1 MLNKVKGSLIG
12 GLSKTPQDMQL
23 SFIQKMVSVNHN
35 GDSDSTGAV
44 IGNILGAYLGY
55 DEIPNEYKENLELKD
70 IILKVAQDLLE
81 SQKFF
86 EYNQRHQREE

>member
-44 IGNILGAYLGY
+44 TRNILGAYLGY

-70 IILKVAQDLLE
+70 IILKVA
-81 SQKFF
+81 
-86 EYNQRHQREE
+86 

>member
-1 MLNKVKGSLIG
+1 
-12 GLSKTPQDMQL
+12 MQL
-23 SFIQKMVSVNHN
+23 SFIYKMASVNHN

-44 IGNILGAYLGY
+44 IGNILGVYLGY

-81 SQKFF
+81 S
-86 EYNQRHQREE
+86 

>member
-1 MLNKVKGSLIG
+1 
-12 GLSKTPQDMQL
+12 
-23 SFIQKMVSVNHN
+23 MVSVNHN

-70 IILKVAQDLLE
+70 IILKVAQDFLE
-81 SQKFF
+81 S
-86 EYNQRHQREE
+86 

>member
-1 MLNKVKGSLIG
+1 MA
-12 GLSKTPQDMQL
+12 
-23 SFIQKMVSVNHN
+23 SVNHN

-44 IGNILGAYLGY
+44 TRNILGAYLGY

-81 SQKFF
+81 S
-86 EYNQRHQREE
+86 

>member
-44 IGNILGAYLGY
+44 TGKILGAYLGY

-81 SQKFF
+81 SQKIF
-86 EYNQRHQREE
+86 EYNKRHQREE

>member
-1 MLNKVKGSLIG
+1 MLNKVKGSIIG

-44 IGNILGAYLGY
+44 TGNILGAYLGY

-81 SQKFF
+81 SQKIF
-86 EYNQRHQREE
+86 EYNKRHQREE